1 MELTRKDYVY
11 KQEDAAVNADKY
23 DVRRFNELYR
33 LAGNLR
39 ALCESN
45 ERVPEFTNLVGDVW
59 SSFYKSAPT
68 VKEVKPEL
76 TLNKGLIEKLL
87 ASDEYKSQHEQT
99 KLDDLLSTV
108 TSIQMSKELLNW
120 VQQQP

>member
-1 MELTRKDYVY
+1 MV
-11 KQEDAAVNADKY
+11 
-23 DVRRFNELYR
+23 
-33 LAGNLR
+33 
-39 ALCESN
+39 
-45 ERVPEFTNLVGDVW
+45 
-59 SSFYKSAPT
+59 PT

-120 VQQQP
+120 MQQQPEAKEFQKQLTKIAERAIKG